1 MKKIGW
7 YLTILFFSIISFFL
21 THKTTNYL
29 KQKDK
34 LMLFLKNIEDEYY
47 QKPLTPVI
55 ENDTIVPGLNGYRIN
70 VDKSYNRLKKVG
82 SFNEQLLVY
91 DQIKIKDS
99 LSNYQDKYIIS
110 GNPKKKMVSILLYS
124 DELVDLDVP
133 LNYIVSYS
141 NLNDLSKLIKEKD
154 NILIYNI
161 NEDNFNNAS
170 KLLSKQKNRYCFN
183 EDKDNDYKNICYQ
196 NNYYSISTSVIT
208 NN

>member
-70 VDKSYNRLKKVG
+70 VDKSYNRLKKV
-82 SFNEQLLVY
+82 SHLF
-91 DQIKIKDS
+91 
-99 LSNYQDKYIIS
+99 
-110 GNPKKKMVSILLYS
+110 
-124 DELVDLDVP
+124 
-133 LNYIVSYS
+133 IVS
-141 NLNDLSKLIKEKD
+141 LRR
-154 NILIYNI
+154 
-161 NEDNFNNAS
+161 F
-170 KLLSKQKNRYCFN
+170 
-183 EDKDNDYKNICYQ
+183 ICLPGAG
-196 NNYYSISTSVIT
+196 IFV
-208 NN
+208 